1 MDIGDERLSFRT
13 ATSTGQRMNN
23 EPSNAGIPVIEE
35 SEIKEYNGMELQARF
50 IVSQQF
56 LRTPVEP
63 RFVTF

>member
-1 MDIGDERLSFRT
+1 
-13 ATSTGQRMNN
+13 MNHYQTQV
-23 EPSNAGIPVIEE
+23 IPVEE